1 MVSNMVKTG
10 IVASVGVAVIILSST
25 LGWILVPD
33 IVTSVLLLQSQF
45 FPIIVCSQFCCVN
58 FDFSLI

>member
-33 IVTSVLLLQSQF
+33 IVTSVPLHQS
-45 FPIIVCSQFCCVN
+45 
-58 FDFSLI
+58 